1 MIDLISDNLDAVA
14 ELCRKYGVRRLEVF
28 GSAATGEFDPDTSDI
43 DLIYEFSD
51 VSMGLVDRF
60 LAFADDLE
68 VVFGRHVDL
77 IPNRN
82 FENPYFRYAVNKS
95 RVIIYELE
103 GGEAAAQAVRDKLP
117 NTEEIFG
124 THTLRT

>member
-103 GGEAAAQAVRDKLP
+103 GGEAAA
-117 NTEEIFG
+117 
-124 THTLRT
+124 

>member
-1 MIDLISDNLDAVA
+1 MIDVITNNLEAIG
-14 ELCRKYGVRRLEVF
+14 ELCRRYGVRKLEVF
-28 GSAATGEFDPDTSDI
+28 GSAATGEFDPETSDI
-43 DLIYEFSD
+43 DLIYEFMDTSTR
-51 VSMGLVDRF
+51 LIDRF

-103 GGEAAAQAVRDKLP
+103 GGEAAA
-117 NTEEIFG
+117 
-124 THTLRT
+124 